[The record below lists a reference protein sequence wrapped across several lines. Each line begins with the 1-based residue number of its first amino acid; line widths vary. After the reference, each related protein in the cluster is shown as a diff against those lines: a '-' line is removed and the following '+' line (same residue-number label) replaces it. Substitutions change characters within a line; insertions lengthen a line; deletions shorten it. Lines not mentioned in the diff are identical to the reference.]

1 MRADAQRNRARL
13 LEVAEQVFLRHGTD
27 TSTEEIARAAGVG
40 IGTVFRHF
48 PTKVALIE
56 AVYHNLLA
64 RLATEAEAA
73 SAEDDPSTGLFRAF
87 TVMAE
92 NAAAKGTFADA
103 LTAMNVE
110 VVTEN
115 SYALRDMM
123 AELLVRARDAGS
135 VRADIELPELL
146 ALLIG
151 TSRALDQVGPNEPAR
166 KRVLAV
172 VLNGLRPA
180 APDEAGDR

>member
-1 MRADAQRNRARL
+1 VRADARRNRARL

-40 IGTVFRHF
+40 VGTVFRHF

-73 SAEDDPSTGLFRAF
+73 SAEHEPSIGLFRAF

-92 NAAAKGTFADA
+92 NASAKGTFADA

-110 VVTEN
+110 VVTSN
-115 SYALRDMM
+115 SYALRDTMGD
-123 AELLVRARDAGS
+123 LLTRARDAGS
-135 VRADIELPELL
+135 VRADIELPDLL

-151 TSRALDQVGPNEPAR
+151 TSRALEQVGPDKAAR
-166 KRVLAV
+166 ARVLAV
-172 VLNGLRPA
+172 VLNGLKP
-180 APDEAGDR
+180 